1 MQVKLKKKQSKETS
15 KFLNPGVNH
24 PKNFTASPFS
34 SLTDST
40 FSFMLRNLPCA
51 PSSSFLYFLP
61 TQAYKGRALQLIKNL
76 PVEFRCDKRSY
87 SCRQDGEKAALAA
100 AIALLSVSKM
110 KRLYFEARPLTK
122 TPKHLTRCIAAL
134 PLLLFWHPL
143 SSDALQWGSAAWTW
157 ASVLGLR
164 SWPSVWRCCP

>member
-1 MQVKLKKKQSKETS
+1 MWIIQKFHSFSIQFSYSFHIFLHAKK
-15 KFLNPGVNH
+15 P
-24 PKNFTASPFS
+24 S
-34 SLTDST
+34 SLCPIFFF
-40 FSFMLRNLPCA
+40 FSI
-51 PSSSFLYFLP
+51 FLP

-87 SCRQDGEKAALAA
+87 SCQQDGEKAVPAA

-157 ASVLGLR
+157 VSVGLR

>member
-1 MQVKLKKKQSKETS
+1 MQVKLKKTKQRNIKMFKPWCESS
-15 KFLNPGVNH
+15 
-24 PKNFTASPFS
+24 KNFTASPFS
-34 SLTDST
+34 SLTVST
-40 FSFMLRNLPCA
+40 FSFMLRNLLPCA
-51 PSSSFLYFLP
+51 PSSFFLYFLP

-87 SCRQDGEKAALAA
+87 SCQQDGEKAAPAA

-143 SSDALQWGSAAWTW
+143 SSDALQWGSAA
-157 ASVLGLR
+157 
-164 SWPSVWRCCP
+164 